1 VPRPTISVAL
11 CTYNGAAYVE
21 QQLRS
26 ILAQTHAVDEIVV
39 SDDGSSDDTLQVVS
53 RTLEGVAAS
62 VVVIENPT
70 PLGVTANFEQAIER
84 TTGDIVVL
92 SDQDD
97 VWHPH
102 RIENALAAFEAG
114 DALVHFTDAQLVD
127 AAGVPLD
134 LTLFESLEVTDA
146 TLTAM
151 RDGHA
156 FGTLLKRNLATGAT
170 LAFRRDLLAD
180 AMPFPR
186 EWVHDEWLTILAAAR
201 ERIAA
206 SRELSIDYRQHGE
219 NQIGVV
225 RPTLRRKIAR
235 VLQPRGDRNRGLE
248 VRTRVLVERL
258 IELGSDELVVEAARA
273 KLEIERFRAA
283 LPANRLKRV
292 VPVLRRA
299 RTGEY
304 QRYCS
309 QGTMD
314 VVRDLL
320 QPA

>member
-1 VPRPTISVAL
+1 
-11 CTYNGAAYVE
+11 
-21 QQLRS
+21 
-26 ILAQTHAVDEIVV
+26 
-39 SDDGSSDDTLQVVS
+39 
-53 RTLEGVAAS
+53 
-62 VVVIENPT
+62 
-70 PLGVTANFEQAIER
+70 VTANFEQAIER

-114 DALVHFTDAQLVD
+114 NALVHFTDARLVD
-127 AAGVPLD
+127 GVGVPLD

-180 AMPFPR
+180 AMPFPP